1 MPIPVIV
8 NNFATFY
15 SHAKARQKL
24 EEVSSKLKGLPNR
37 AVALHF
43 QTEGLRVK
51 KRLHFDI
58 LNLNING
65 KRLK

>member
-24 EEVSSKLKGLPNR
+24 QEVSLKLKDLPNR
-37 AVALHF
+37 ALALQF
-43 QTEGLRVK
+43 QTDGLRVN
-51 KRLHFDI
+51 RAFTL
-58 LNLNING
+58 
-65 KRLK
+65 RS

>member
-24 EEVSSKLKGLPNR
+24 QEVSLKLKDLPNR
-37 AVALHF
+37 ALALQF
-43 QTEGLRVK
+43 QTDGLRVK
-51 KRLHFDI
+51 
-58 LNLNING
+58 
-65 KRLK
+65 